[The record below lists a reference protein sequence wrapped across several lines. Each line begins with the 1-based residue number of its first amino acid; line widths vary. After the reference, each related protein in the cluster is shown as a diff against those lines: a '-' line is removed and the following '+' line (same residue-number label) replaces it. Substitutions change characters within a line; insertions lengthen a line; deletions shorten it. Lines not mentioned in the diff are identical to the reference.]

1 MKTVLNIA
9 FIFKSVVLSFFLVLI
24 SNSCSNQHKKINNEE
39 KANPNIILIMADDMG
54 FSDLGFM
61 GSGIETPNLDKLA
74 SNGIT
79 YSQFYNTS
87 RCCPTRA
94 SLMTGLYQHQTGMGW
109 MTAAN
114 LGTEGY
120 TGDLNENCVTIAE
133 MLKQSNYSCYMTGKW
148 HITADKYM
156 HPDSSKHN
164 WPIQRG
170 FDKYYGHLSGG
181 GGYFKPKNLIHNN
194 HWLDIPDDFYLTTAI
209 SDSTVS
215 FLRQHFESKNEKP
228 LFTYVAYYAP
238 HRPLHAL
245 QKDVAK
251 YRGKFMKGWDELR
264 EEKLQKLYE
273 VGIADSTWQLSER
286 GQGVKAWNELSHEEK
301 QIWDARMAVY
311 AAQIDCMDQGIG
323 QIIDVLKEYDQLNNT
338 LIVFL
343 SDNGGCDE
351 DQEANNKTTL
361 TLSNIDS
368 LGNQFPMASYQKP
381 WANLSN
387 VPFKMY
393 KQYVHEGG
401 ISTPLIAHWPNKIKL
416 KGKVIKQ
423 VGHVIDLMPTFLEIA
438 GIDYPSR
445 FNGNNLKP
453 LAGTSLLSNFT
464 GDTFERGAI
473 FFEHNGNT
481 AVRNGDWKLVAK
493 KNYTEP
499 ASKGKWELYNLS
511 LDRSEIINLAEKY
524 PEKVKELEQ
533 LWNKWA
539 EENSVFPLDFR
550 YWNEKTK

>member
-1 MKTVLNIA
+1 MVTG
-9 FIFKSVVLSFFLVLI
+9 S
-24 SNSCSNQHKKINNEE
+24 SCSRQELKEQL
-39 KANPNIILIMADDMG
+39 APNIILIMADDMG

-61 GSGIETPNLDKLA
+61 GSGIETPNIDKLA
-74 SNGIT
+74 ANGIT
-79 YSQFYNTS
+79 YTQFYNTS

-120 TGDLNENCVTIAE
+120 TGDLNEHCVTIAQ
-133 MLKQSNYSCYMTGKW
+133 MLQECDYSCYMTGKW

-181 GGYFKPKNLIHNN
+181 GGYYKPKNLIHDNE
-194 HWLDIPDDFYLTTAI
+194 WLQIPDDFYLTTAV

-215 FLRQHFESKNEKP
+215 FLRQHFESGNKNP
-228 LFTYVAYYAP
+228 LFTYVAFYAP

-245 QKDVAK
+245 EKDVAK
-251 YRGKFMKGWDELR
+251 YRGKFMKGWDKLR

-273 VGIADSTWQLSER
+273 IGIADSTWQLSER
-286 GQGVKAWNELSHEEK
+286 GEGILAWDELSPDDQK
-301 QIWDARMAVY
+301 IWDARMAVY

-323 QIIDVLKEYDQLNNT
+323 QIMDVLKTYNQLDNT

-343 SDNGGCDE
+343 SDNGGCAE
-351 DQEANNKTTL
+351 PQEPSNKTEL
-361 TLSNIDS
+361 TLANIDS
-368 LGNQFPMASYQKP
+368 LGHQYPMSSYEKP

-401 ISTPLIAHWPNKIKL
+401 IATPLIAHWPKKIKA
-416 KGKVIKQ
+416 KGTLVKQ
-423 VGHVIDLMPTFLEIA
+423 VGHVIDIMPTFLEIA
-438 GIDYPSR
+438 GVDYPEHYNGHKLKSLAGNSLLR
-445 FNGNNLKP
+445 NFNGEI
-453 LAGTSLLSNFT
+453 
-464 GDTFERGAI
+464 FERDAI
-473 FFEHNGNT
+473 FFEHNGNK
-481 AVRNGDWKLVAK
+481 AVRQGDWKLVSK
-493 KNYTEP
+493 KNYTIP
-499 ASKGKWELYNLS
+499 ATKGEWELYHLAV
-511 LDRSEIINLAEKY
+511 DRSEINNLAEIH
-524 PEKVKELEQ
+524 PDKVKELEQ

-539 EENSVFPLDFR
+539 AANNVLPVDYR
-550 YWNEKTK
+550 YWGEKTKK

>member
-1 MKTVLNIA
+1 M
-9 FIFKSVVLSFFLVLI
+9 
-24 SNSCSNQHKKINNEE
+24 KKISVYKLCFMLMVIIVMTSGCSYEVSNEQLT
-39 KANPNIILIMADDMG
+39 PNIILIMADDMG

-74 SNGIT
+74 ANGIT
-79 YSQFYNTS
+79 YTQFYNTS

-120 TGDLNENCVTIAE
+120 TGDLNEHCVTIAQ
-133 MLKQSNYSCYMTGKW
+133 MLQERDYSCYMTGKW
-148 HITADKYM
+148 HITADKFM

-164 WPIQRG
+164 WPLQRG

-181 GGYFKPKNLIHNN
+181 GGYYKPKNLIHNN
-194 HWLDIPDDFYLTTAI
+194 EWLSIPDNFYLTTAV

-215 FLRQHFESKNEKP
+215 FLRQHFESGNKNP

-251 YRGKFMKGWDELR
+251 YRGKFMKGWDKLR
-264 EEKLQKLYE
+264 EEKLQTLFE
-273 VGIADSTWQLSER
+273 IGIADSTWQLTDR
-286 GQGVKAWNELSHEEK
+286 GEGVRAWDELSVDEQK
-301 QIWDARMAVY
+301 IWDARMAVY

-323 QIIDVLKEYDQLNNT
+323 QIIDVLETYNQLDNT

-343 SDNGGCDE
+343 SDNGGCAE
-351 DQEANNKTTL
+351 PQEPSNKTEL
-361 TLSNIDS
+361 TLANIGS
-368 LGNQFPMASYQKP
+368 LGHQYPMSSYEKP

-401 ISTPLIAHWPNKIKL
+401 IATPLIAHWPEKIKA
-416 KGKVIKQ
+416 KGELVRQ
-423 VGHVIDLMPTFLEIA
+423 VGHVIDIMPTFLEIA
-438 GIDYPSR
+438 DMEYPTQYDGHRLTS
-445 FNGNNLKP
+445 
-453 LAGTSLLSNFT
+453 LAGKSLYPNFK
-464 GDTFERGAI
+464 GEAFERGAI

-481 AVRNGDWKLVAK
+481 AVRQGDWKLVSK
-493 KNYTEP
+493 KNYTTP
-499 ASKGKWELYNLS
+499 ASKGIWELYNLAT
-511 LDRSEIINLAEKY
+511 DRSEINNLAKIN
-524 PEKVKELEQ
+524 PDKVNELEQ

-539 EENSVFPLDFR
+539 VENNVLPIDYRS
-550 YWNEKTK
+550 WGEKTRK